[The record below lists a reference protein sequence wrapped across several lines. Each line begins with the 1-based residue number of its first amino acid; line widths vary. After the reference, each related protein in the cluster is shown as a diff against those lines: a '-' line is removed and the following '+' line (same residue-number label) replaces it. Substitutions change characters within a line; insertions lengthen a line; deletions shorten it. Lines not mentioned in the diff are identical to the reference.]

1 MGTETAKVKNVT
13 GMRSS
18 VNWTLLGLVIDR
30 PSYAYEL
37 AQRFERVYEDVLSIS
52 SESHIYKAL
61 DMLEAK
67 GLIEETPGK
76 GTPQPKAG
84 SRQPKVHYR
93 ATAGGVLHYEEWL
106 LAQTRDN
113 RRRSQ
118 LFVRQLAV
126 YDPDASLR
134 VLERYEQ
141 ECLKEA
147 ARTSVAPGG
156 GSDGDPRLVER
167 LAHEENR
174 LALEARLAWI
184 AYARRELKALASS
197 RIPPR

>member
-1 MGTETAKVKNVT
+1 VGAETAKTKNVT
-13 GMRSS
+13 GMRSL
-18 VNWTLLGLVIDR
+18 VNWALLGLVIDR

-37 AQRFERVYEDVLSIS
+37 AQRFQRVYEDVLSIS
-52 SESHIYKAL
+52 SDSHIYQAL
-61 DMLEAK
+61 DMLESK

-76 GTPQPKAG
+76 GAPRPASG
-84 SRQPKVHYR
+84 RRRQPKVHYR
-93 ATAGGVLHYEEWL
+93 ATTAGVVHYEECL

-113 RRRSQ
+113 RRHSQ

-134 VLERYEQ
+134 VLEHYER

-156 GSDGDPRLVER
+156 GSSGDRPLVER
-167 LAHEENR
+167 LACEENR
-174 LALEARLAWI
+174 LAVEARLAWI
-184 AYARRELKALASS
+184 AYARRELKALAGS
-197 RIPPR
+197 RASR